1 MSKFSPEEYQAAIP
15 GCCRLRTFKEHAEEI
30 MFCWG
35 ITVQIE
41 SGSKVT
47 PCGMCEY
54 NAEPAGDFA
63 RIEWHVEQEKQ
74 RMWDKLKGTSD
85 QYGPYM

>member
-15 GCCRLRTFKEHAEEI
+15 GCCRLRTFEAHAEEI
-30 MFCWG
+30 LFCWG
-35 ITVQIE
+35 IASQIE
-41 SGSKVT
+41 SGTKVT

-63 RIEWHVEQEKQ
+63 RIAWEKEQRKQ
-74 RMWDKLKGTSD
+74 RVWDVIAT
-85 QYGPYM
+85 P

>member
-1 MSKFSPEEYQAAIP
+1 MSKFSAEEYQAAIP
-15 GCCRLRTFKEHAEEI
+15 GCCRLRTFEEHAEVI
-30 MFCWG
+30 MLCWS
-35 ITVQIE
+35 ITSCIQRGNE
-41 SGSKVT
+41 RLMS

-74 RMWDKLKGTSD
+74 RMWNTLKGKRD
-85 QYGPYM
+85 EYI

>member
-15 GCCRLRTFKEHAEEI
+15 GCCRLRTFEEHAEVI
-30 MFCWG
+30 WFCWG
-35 ITVQIE
+35 IISQIA
-41 SGSKVT
+41 SGSKIT

-63 RIEWHVEQEKQ
+63 RIEWHNKQ
-74 RMWDKLKGTSD
+74 VKERMWDTLKGKRD
-85 QYGPYM
+85 EYI